1 MKSAGKGA
9 ASVPDVAEQK
19 PRSRRQLL
27 LPEVALRLLGS
38 DGRGRILH
46 QNPRTHM
53 EDAAAEPRGRG
64 GCCFRTLVSP

>member
-38 DGRGRILH
+38 DGRGGYCI
-46 QNPRTHM
+46 RTQ
-53 EDAAAEPRGRG
+53 EPRGRMLLQNPEG
-64 GCCFRTLVSP
+64 RCCFRTLVSP